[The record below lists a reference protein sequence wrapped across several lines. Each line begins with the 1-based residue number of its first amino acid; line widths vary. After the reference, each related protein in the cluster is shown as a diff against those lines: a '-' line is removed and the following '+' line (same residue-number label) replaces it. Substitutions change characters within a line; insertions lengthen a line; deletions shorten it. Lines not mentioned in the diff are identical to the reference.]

1 MTAPPGARRNGAPS
15 RAGWFDR
22 GVASPLPASDDE
34 LRAEAAR
41 LLPSFS
47 WVLPRRLAGMAYPY
61 RGTGPL
67 LRRAGVVAVLS
78 LTEEAPEDDLVEAGL
93 RVRREPIADFGAPS
107 EGVLA
112 RCVDFVTQRWREE
125 QAVVVH
131 CLAGR
136 GRTGTVLA
144 ACLVAD
150 GLGADEAIATVRRL
164 RPGSIETRAQEAS
177 VRAFAAGRGGR
188 T

>member
-1 MTAPPGARRNGAPS
+1 M
-15 RAGWFDR
+15 D
-22 GVASPLPASDDE
+22 SPLPTPDDDA
-34 LRAEAAR
+34 RADAER
-41 LLPSFS
+41 GLPSFS

-61 RGTGPL
+61 RGTGSA
-67 LRRAGVVAVLS
+67 LRRAGVAAVLS
-78 LTEEAPEDDLVEAGL
+78 LTEEAPDDDLAAAGL
-93 RVRREPIADFGAPS
+93 LVRREPITDFGAPS

-150 GLGADEAIATVRRL
+150 GLGADAAIAAVRRL
-164 RPGSIETRAQEAS
+164 RPGSIETRAQEES

-188 T
+188 A